1 MGMITGW
8 VKVDLP
14 KRHSKTDP
22 YWGMEKWNNQ
32 KAFLL
37 DNNARL
43 APDGMRTTNWVEIRR
58 RKDGRWQVQA
68 SSVMGYNVGHPQSS
82 KEKARKIAMKF
93 MRKYPLGH
101 PWGQPLTKMP
111 KYRKGME

>member
-8 VKVDLP
+8 AKVDLP
-14 KRHSKTDP
+14 KRHSKADP
-22 YWGMEKWNNQ
+22 YWGIEKWNNH
-32 KAFLL
+32 KAMLL
-37 DNNARL
+37 DNTLRL
-43 APDGMRTTNWVEIRR
+43 APDGMRTTNWVEISRL
-58 RKDGRWQVQA
+58 KDGRWQVRA
-68 SSVMGYNVGHPQSS
+68 SSIQGYNVGHPQSS
-82 KEKARKIAMKF
+82 KEKVREIAMKF